1 MKDSLQTIIGLFI
14 VLAIILLMGLLFYK
28 KDGFQNKSNIGSKL
42 DYKPVTKIK
51 NGSKDGSTRELGLGY
66 LGTVTN
72 PNSMVS
78 TNKFDGMPAYY

>member
-14 VLAIILLMGLLFYK
+14 VLAIILTIGLQFYNR
-28 KDGFQNKSNIGSKL
+28 DGFQNTFNVGSKL

-51 NGSKDGSTRELGLGY
+51 NGSKDGSTREVGLRY
-66 LGTVTN
+66 LGTVTD

-78 TNKFDGMPAYY
+78 TNKFDGIPAHY

>member
-14 VLAIILLMGLLFYK
+14 VLAIILLMGLQFYK
-28 KDGFQNKSNIGSKL
+28 KDGFQNKSNMGSKL

-72 PNSMVS
+72 PKSMVA
-78 TNKFDGMPAYY
+78 TNKFDGMPAHY

>member
-14 VLAIILLMGLLFYK
+14 VLAIILTIGLQFYNR
-28 KDGFQNKSNIGSKL
+28 DGFQNTFNVGSKL

-51 NGSKDGSTRELGLGY
+51 NGSRDGSTRELGLGY
-66 LGTVTN
+66 LGTVTD

-78 TNKFDGMPAYY
+78 TNKFDGMPAHY

>member
-14 VLAIILLMGLLFYK
+14 VLAIILLTGLQFYK
-28 KDGFQNKSNIGSKL
+28 KDGFQNKSNMGSKL

-66 LGTVTN
+66 LGTITD

>member
-14 VLAIILLMGLLFYK
+14 VLAIILLMGLQFYK
-28 KDGFQNKSNIGSKL
+28 KDGFQNKSNMGSKL

-51 NGSKDGSTRELGLGY
+51 NGSKDGSTREVGLRY
-66 LGTVTN
+66 LGTVTD

-78 TNKFDGMPAYY
+78 TNKFDGMPAHY